1 MGQFIQPRVRN
12 SIYSTTCTKLIQIK
26 VNAAYVTYKF
36 RVRLLSRFYTG
47 DGQTSVVAFK
57 VQNVQAK
64 GTKTLVI
71 GEKVVELDI
80 GTKTI
85 FKTNDF

>member
-1 MGQFIQPRVRN
+1 M
-12 SIYSTTCTKLIQIK
+12 
-26 VNAAYVTYKF
+26 
-36 RVRLLSRFYTG
+36 SRFYTG